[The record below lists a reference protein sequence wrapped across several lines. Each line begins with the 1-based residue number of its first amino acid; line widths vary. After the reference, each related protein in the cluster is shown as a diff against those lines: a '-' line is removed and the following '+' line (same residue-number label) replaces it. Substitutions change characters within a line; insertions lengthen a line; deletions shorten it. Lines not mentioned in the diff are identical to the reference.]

1 MAWGEILA
9 VVWAI
14 VGERITFVTDGTT
27 RERVCIVV
35 LAGGGVGVGAGGG

>member
-1 MAWGEILA
+1 MAWGAILV

-14 VGERITFVTDGTT
+14 VGERITADGTT

-35 LAGGGVGVGAGGG
+35 LACGVGVGAGGG